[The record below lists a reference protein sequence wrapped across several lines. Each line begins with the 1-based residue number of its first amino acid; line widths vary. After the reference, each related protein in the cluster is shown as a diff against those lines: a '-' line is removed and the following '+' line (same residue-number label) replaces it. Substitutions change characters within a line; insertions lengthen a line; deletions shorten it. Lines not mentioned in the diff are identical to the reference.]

1 MTSFK
6 EFLEQR
12 DPELYE
18 QMLNESKWGA
28 LGAAAM
34 GIGSLFGGEAQAQDY
49 LQSYPKDNA
58 KPSIVKPSD
67 DPYGNI
73 AGRAKH
79 MIGQD
84 NKVESDFELK
94 HDNHGIAGITFTFK
108 IPVYIDPSRISK
120 QDYDPSATIKYLI
133 SQSVNHESFEGIK
146 LDLRATKRIYINGKG
161 VLTGNKLPVYELKL
175 FSKDPKN
182 MILDNIISTEYKKY
196 TSVSEHPK
204 ENDKQ
209 TMTIKFSFR

>member
-34 GIGSLFGGEAQAQDY
+34 GIGSLFGGEAQAQKPY
-49 LQSYPKDNA
+49 NPFDNE
-58 KPSIVKPSD
+58 KPSIVKPSND

-79 MIGQD
+79 MLGQGD
-84 NKVESDFELK
+84 KVTSNFTLER
-94 HDNHGIAGITFTFK
+94 DNHGIAGITFEFK
-108 IPVYIDPSRISK
+108 ISAYTDPSRISK
-120 QDYDPSATIKYLI
+120 QDYDPSATIKNLI
-133 SQSVNHESFEGIK
+133 SKTLNGREFKNVG
-146 LDLRATKRIYINGKG
+146 LDLRLAKEIYINGQR
-161 VLTGNKLPVYELKL
+161 VLRNNKLPVYELNIL
-175 FSKDPKN
+175 TPKEN
-182 MILDNIISTEYKKY
+182 IFNNIISTEYKKY

-204 ENDKQ
+204 TDDKQ
-209 TMTIKFSFR
+209 TMTIEFSFR